1 MYTAECRA
9 SGSTSRVSGK
19 HVPCLADERV
29 PGTALSNQ
37 TARNLRLVTGSGAHT
52 I

>member
-37 TARNLRLVTGSGAHT
+37 TRNLRLVTGSGAQS